1 MSFLNHT
8 KSYLKL
14 IHILTWEIVNMLQ
27 VFGFTIS
34 YSSIVGAQATINFNR
49 FFLGDF
55 KSEKITT
62 MKKPNIIIL
71 SKNLHLLIYY
81 VFSHVMKKIEYNIL
95 RILYQ
100 AMEKGNSMWA
110 VTLSYGVTLTMRIWD
125 VIYIVELLAMSYF
138 ECCRLFPSFVYK
150 IIREDYLQNNF
161 NPNLKS

>member
-1 MSFLNHT
+1 
-8 KSYLKL
+8 
-14 IHILTWEIVNMLQ
+14 MLQ

-100 AMEKGNSMWA
+100 AMEKGNSM
-110 VTLSYGVTLTMRIWD
+110 
-125 VIYIVELLAMSYF
+125 
-138 ECCRLFPSFVYK
+138 
-150 IIREDYLQNNF
+150 
-161 NPNLKS
+161 